1 MRGCFPEYR
10 TYAIITADRPVREL
24 NSSVWVA
31 DYSDKRKKLPNDRG
45 GNMDALELAINM
57 EKDAIAFYTEAARKT
72 KYPAGKKMFQTI
84 TEDEKRH
91 LEMVSQIIKGL
102 NITHKKTSPMKNVKT
117 VFESMKDEMMKKVE
131 ATADELEAFKI
142 AMRMEKEGLEFYR
155 KTLAGSKKEPERA
168 LLELLIK
175 EEQQHYDIFANTYQ
189 FLSDSGNWFMWE
201 ERGFVEG

>member
-1 MRGCFPEYR
+1 
-10 TYAIITADRPVREL
+10 
-24 NSSVWVA
+24 
-31 DYSDKRKKLPNDRG
+31 
-45 GNMDALELAINM
+45 MDALELAINM

-72 KYPAGKKMFQTI
+72 QHPAGKKMFQTI

-102 NITHKKTSPMKNVKT
+102 NITRKDTSPMKNVKT
-117 VFESMKDEMMKKVE
+117 IFESMKDEMMKKV
-131 ATADELEAFKI
+131 AASTDELEAFKI

-175 EEQQHYDIFANTYQ
+175 EEQQHYDIFSNTYQ

-201 ERGFVEG
+201 ERGIVEG